1 MSIDPIRVPAAPAE
15 NQPCPAA
22 FESLET
28 LTLLAKRRST
38 KIIHFTEP
46 GPSDAQVDTLV
57 RLAARVPDHG
67 KLGPWRFVVFAGEG
81 RMRGDAALTAAAPAD
96 RIDHARGFFQ
106 RAPICVMVVSSVK
119 THPKIP
125 DWEQALSSA
134 AACQTLLIAAHAMG
148 FGGCWLT
155 EWPAYEPAAR
165 AALGLAEDE
174 RIAGFVFLGTATQAP
189 TERVRADYTSRLSR
203 F

>member
-1 MSIDPIRVPAAPAE
+1 MSIDPIRVPPAPAE
-15 NQPCPAA
+15 DQPCPAA

-38 KIIHFTEP
+38 KIAHFAEP
-46 GPSDAQVDTLV
+46 GPSAAQVDTLV

-67 KLGPWRFVVFAGEG
+67 KLGPWRFVVFEGEG
-81 RMRGDAALTAAAPAD
+81 RARGGAALADAAPE
-96 RIDHARGFFQ
+96 RGAFASNFFQ
-106 RAPICVMVVSSVK
+106 RAPACVMVISSVK
-119 THPKIP
+119 PHPKIP
-125 DWEQALSSA
+125 DWEQTLSSA
-134 AACQTLLIAAHAMG
+134 AACQTLLIAAHATG
-148 FGGCWLT
+148 FAACWIT
-155 EWPAYEPAAR
+155 EWPTYDPAAR

-189 TERVRADYTSRLSR
+189 TERVRAEYTTRLSR

>member
-1 MSIDPIRVPAAPAE
+1 MSIDPIHMPPAPAE

-38 KIIHFTEP
+38 KIIHFAEP
-46 GPSDAQVDTLV
+46 GPNEAQVDTLV

-67 KLGPWRFVVFAGEG
+67 KLGPWRFVVFDGEG
-81 RMRGDAALTAAAPAD
+81 RARGDAALSGAAPE
-96 RIDHARGFFQ
+96 RGEHAAGFFQ
-106 RAPICVMVVSSVK
+106 RAPTCVMVVSSVK
-119 THPKIP
+119 PHPKIP
-125 DWEQALSSA
+125 DWEQTLSSA

-148 FGGCWLT
+148 FAGCWIT
-155 EWPAYEPAAR
+155 EWPAYEPASR
-165 AALGLAEDE
+165 AALGLTENE

-189 TERVRADYTSRLSR
+189 TERVRADYASRISR